1 MKSLI
6 LRNKMCIW
14 LAALLLVG
22 GVCLSMSQTVSF
34 VVYSYDQ
41 SDISVSTGSIS
52 RRFLEP
58 QASVLS
64 SLTSYHA
71 EQMLGKAFS
80 GRIKNYGGIGEHGVF
95 HTILDR
101 FWHVRNG
108 GRKAELESD
117 VVYHL
122 SSTLIIDYVH
132 LMDGA

>member
-1 MKSLI
+1 
-6 LRNKMCIW
+6 MCIW

-41 SDISVSTGSIS
+41 SDISVSVSDIS
-52 RRFLEP
+52 RRPLEP

-64 SLTSYHA
+64 SLTSYYV

-80 GRIKNYGGIGEHGVF
+80 GRIKNYGGIGEHGGF
-95 HTILDR
+95 HTIFDR
-101 FWHVRNG
+101 FWHIWNRG
-108 GRKAELESD
+108 HKAMLESD